1 MKTLKNLTAA
11 LLMVVSFSAFA
22 ADGSQSAKSDM
33 NYALKTYVDAV
44 SLGKIDGLQ
53 EILDQDIHFTTTRN
67 KKIINHNRAEM
78 LKTLKA
84 NENVKQNC
92 STEYTIIESTSSLG
106 LVKLTM
112 KYEGFSKVEYLS
124 LANTGQGWK
133 ITGVSTSFI

>member
-11 LLMVVSFSAFA
+11 LLMAVSFSAFA
-22 ADGSQSAKSDM
+22 AGGSQSANPDM
-33 NYALKTYVDAV
+33 SHALKAYVDAV
-44 SLGKIDGLQ
+44 SLGKMNGLQ
-53 EILDQDIHFTTTRN
+53 EVLDQDIRFTTTRN
-67 KKIINHNRAEM
+67 KKIITHSKAEI